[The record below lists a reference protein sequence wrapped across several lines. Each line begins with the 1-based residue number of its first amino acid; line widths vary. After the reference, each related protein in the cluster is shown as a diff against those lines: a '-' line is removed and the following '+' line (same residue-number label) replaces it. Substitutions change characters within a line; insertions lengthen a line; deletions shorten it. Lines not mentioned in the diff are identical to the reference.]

1 MQRKGTD
8 WEEIHE
14 DVISDY
20 LQVVESQVMYS
31 FVCMFS
37 KSSLVNMNYL
47 QKRKNVYIR
56 GKKTEKD
63 SSRKNKSK

>member
-56 GKKTEKD
+56 GEKTEKD

>member
-31 FVCMFS
+31 FICMFS

-47 QKRKNVYIR
+47 
-56 GKKTEKD
+56 
-63 SSRKNKSK
+63 

>member
-8 WEEIHE
+8 WEETHE
-14 DVISDY
+14 DVISHY

-31 FVCMFS
+31 FICMFS

-47 QKRKNVYIR
+47 
-56 GKKTEKD
+56 
-63 SSRKNKSK
+63 

>member
-1 MQRKGTD
+1 MQRKGTG
-8 WEEIHE
+8 WEEIH
-14 DVISDY
+14 DVLSDY
-20 LQVVESQVMYS
+20 LQVVESQVMHS

-47 QKRKNVYIR
+47 QKRKNVYVR